1 MPWRSSAGQPAWAR
15 PALLAVAATIIR
27 TLAGQGPGPHAAM
40 PVPHSAATEYST
52 GGLLSPPTTPGAL
65 VGISRNGHT
74 VTTLPVAG
82 LFQPTGLA
90 VGSHGAV
97 YVSNFGSSTA
107 KAAHPGE
114 ILKITGLS

>member
-1 MPWRSSAGQPAWAR
+1 MVKIASLNS
-15 PALLAVAATIIR
+15 
-27 TLAGQGPGPHAAM
+27 
-40 PVPHSAATEYST
+40 
-52 GGLLSPPTTPGAL
+52 LSRGEDH
-65 VGISRNGHT
+65 RR
-74 VTTLPVAG
+74 LPVAG

>member
-1 MPWRSSAGQPAWAR
+1 MSACS
-15 PALLAVAATIIR
+15 VAD
-27 TLAGQGPGPHAAM
+27 AGAG
-40 PVPHSAATEYST
+40 
-52 GGLLSPPTTPGAL
+52 
-65 VGISRNGHT
+65 
-74 VTTLPVAG
+74 TLPRMPPIG

>member
-1 MPWRSSAGQPAWAR
+1 MNPGRAVRCRRIPCHAAR
-15 PALLAVAATIIR
+15 KR
-27 TLAGQGPGPHAAM
+27 LAGPG
-40 PVPHSAATEYST
+40 
-52 GGLLSPPTTPGAL
+52 
-65 VGISRNGHT
+65 GISQVDNFQA
-74 VTTLPVAG
+74 VAG

-107 KAAHPGE
+107 TAARPGE